1 MSWTPE
7 KIDNKESMVTL
18 AAVQMEPHLGEKE
31 ANVAKSVKM
40 INEAADKGEAFAE
53 EAEAAQK
60 AFDMAV
66 AEFTP
71 AADLHIGSAV
81 IFALIGFVLV
91 SGIEIAGKI
100 AGSKQK

>member
-1 MSWTPE
+1 MGAIVCSQFPE
-7 KIDNKESMVTL
+7 VAALGEAAEL
-18 AAVQMEPHLGEKE
+18 AAAGS
-31 ANVAKSVKM
+31 A
-40 INEAADKGEAFAE
+40 